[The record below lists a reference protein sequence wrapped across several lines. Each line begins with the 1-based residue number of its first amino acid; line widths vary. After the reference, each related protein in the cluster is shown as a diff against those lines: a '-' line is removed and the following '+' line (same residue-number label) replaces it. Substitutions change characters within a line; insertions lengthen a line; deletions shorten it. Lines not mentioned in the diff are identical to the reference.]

1 MPVSTLSAAIR
12 LIRPKQ
18 WAKSVFVLV
27 GPIYALADP
36 AKSLSPAQT
45 LIPALWA
52 MLAFCLASS
61 ACYVVNDLMDIEED
75 RRHPRKKLRPLPSGQ
90 ISPSAARTII
100 WVLFSLAAAATLM
113 VGVPKVWWV
122 LGMTCAYSLN
132 VVAYSV
138 AIKKIIIAD
147 VMSLSLGFVL
157 RVMAGCV
164 ASGVAPSTWLLNCTL
179 FFAMFLAFGKRLGER
194 RTVEDAAL
202 IRSVQKLYTD
212 DLLRM
217 ATVVTGVGLL
227 VTYAGYL
234 ESRHE
239 VYTVPLPGFEA
250 GFNLLWLTMIPAT
263 FGLLRSIV
271 LLETG
276 AFDDPTEIASKDTG
290 MQLSLGAFLVCT
302 LVAWM
307 LRGS

>member
-1 MPVSTLSAAIR
+1 MIIWIL
-12 LIRPKQ
+12 
-18 WAKSVFVLV
+18 F
-27 GPIYALADP
+27 ALA
-36 AKSLSPAQT
+36 A
-45 LIPALWA
+45 
-52 MLAFCLASS
+52 
-61 ACYVVNDLMDIEED
+61 
-75 RRHPRKKLRPLPSGQ
+75 G
-90 ISPSAARTII
+90 
-100 WVLFSLAAAATLM
+100 ATLM

-122 LGMTCAYSLN
+122 LGLTCAYSLN

-138 AIKKIIIAD
+138 AIKKIMIAD

-157 RVMAGCV
+157 RVMGGCA
-164 ASGVAPSTWLLNCTL
+164 ASGVTPSTWLLNCTL

-194 RTVEDAAL
+194 RTVEDAGQ
-202 IRSVQKLYTD
+202 IRSVQRLYTD

-239 VYTVPLPGFEA
+239 VYTVALAGFEA
-250 GFNLLWLTMIPAT
+250 GFNVLWLTMIPAT

-290 MQLSLGAFLVCT
+290 MQLSLGAFLACT
-302 LVAWM
+302 LVAW
-307 LRGS
+307 LCRGP